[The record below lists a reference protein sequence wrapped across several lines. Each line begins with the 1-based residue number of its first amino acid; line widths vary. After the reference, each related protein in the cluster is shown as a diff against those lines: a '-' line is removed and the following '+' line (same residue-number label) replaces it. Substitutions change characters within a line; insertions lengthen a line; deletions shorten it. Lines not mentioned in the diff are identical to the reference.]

1 MPAAG
6 WQLGPSCSWRPKR
19 ALPVSVALAQRS
31 WWRAGA
37 DEETQRVAV
46 FLLLPLPASGK
57 AVEHRDSQKVGYDE
71 GGYLPT

>member
-1 MPAAG
+1 M
-6 WQLGPSCSWRPKR
+6 L
-19 ALPVSVALAQRS
+19 VALAQRS